1 MTMPNPSDLR
11 QSLLAFFMIL
21 FFGSTMSLVW
31 TFTVIVPFIKGTNYG
46 NGSCSLA
53 GINGVPPV
61 CRNHTYFN
69 KINLFTNNG
78 VSKLKFCWLKCW
90 WRVLTHFKKWCKEDE
105 FCDEMISQSDC
116 IQFYVKSDDKFFI
129 LHEDEIDITGMC
141 QDQIHC
147 SGILSKIHQSQS
159 LFFFNSDPIVDVKLP
174 KS

>member
-1 MTMPNPSDLR
+1 
-11 QSLLAFFMIL
+11 
-21 FFGSTMSLVW
+21 MSLVW

-78 VSKLKFCWLKCW
+78 VSYNRGQDW
-90 WRVLTHFKKWCKEDE
+90 WRVVTHFQKWCKEDE

-147 SGILSKIHQSQS
+147 SGILSKIHQVQS
-159 LFFFNSDPIVDVKLP
+159 LNVEVYFFNFDLIVDVQLRKW
-174 KS
+174 